1 MVRLT
6 GGAGAAMLPRP
17 LRGRRGEWKQEVAE
31 MLPRTHCGDFRVM
44 HIDQEVRLDGWVQ
57 TNRDHGG
64 VVFLD
69 VRDISGVVQ
78 VVVHPDTPEVHALAH
93 SLRQQDV
100 IEVTGRVIARSE
112 ETVNEKLP
120 TGQVEVKAQAIR
132 VLNRAETPPF
142 PIEDDCETNEQHRL
156 EYRYLDLR
164 RPCMQTNLKLRHRV
178 THAARNYLDAQG
190 FFEIETPIL
199 NKSTPEGARDYLVPS
214 RVYPG
219 RFFALPQSPQIFKQ
233 LLMVAGMDRYYQIA
247 RCFRDEDLRADRQPE
262 FTQVDLEMAFV
273 TQEEVMAVAEGLLRA
288 MFEAGVGIR
297 LPEVFPRIRW
307 QEAMDRFGL
316 DRPDLRF
323 GLEHVNITALMK
335 RVDFKVFRE
344 PAEKGGLV
352 KVMRV
357 PEGGRLSRKQIDDY
371 TDFVSVYGAKGLA
384 WIKVND
390 AADIPGGLQSPIVK
404 FLPEDVLRE
413 LLAAC
418 GAESG
423 DLLFFGAG
431 EAKIVNDA
439 LGHLR
444 VRLGHDL
451 GLIDEDDHRF
461 VWVVDFPMFGWNA
474 EEKRLDALHH
484 PFTAPHPDDL
494 DRLEREPLTMRS
506 LAYDLVWNGTE
517 IGGGSIRI
525 HDPAV
530 QRRVFAALGID
541 EAEAEAKFGFLLEA
555 LQYGAPP
562 HGGLAFGL
570 DRVLALM
577 AGADSIRDMIAFPKT
592 QKAADPMC
600 ESPSA
605 VDEAQLRELGLRLR
619 RSARA
624 AEGGEG

>member
-1 MVRLT
+1 
-6 GGAGAAMLPRP
+6 
-17 LRGRRGEWKQEVAE
+17 

-78 VVVHPDTPEVHALAH
+78 VVVHPDTPQVHELAH

-112 ETVNEKLP
+112 ETVNDKLP
-120 TGQVEVKAQAIR
+120 TGQIEVKASAIR
-132 VLNRAETPPF
+132 VLNRSKTPPF
-142 PIEDDCETNEQHRL
+142 PVEDDCDTGEQHRL
-156 EYRYLDLR
+156 EHRYLDLR
-164 RPCMQTNLKLRHRV
+164 RPCMQANLRLRHRV

-190 FFEIETPIL
+190 FLEIETPIL

-219 RFFALPQSPQIFKQ
+219 SFYALPQSPQIFKQ

-262 FTQVDLEMAFV
+262 FTQVDLEMSFA
-273 TQEEVMAVAEGLLRA
+273 TQDEVMTVAEGLLRA
-288 MFEAGVGIR
+288 MFEAGAGIR
-297 LPEVFPRIRW
+297 LPEVFPRIAWRD
-307 QEAMDRFGL
+307 AMDKYGL

-323 GLEHVNITALMK
+323 GLEHTDITGLM
-335 RVDFKVFRE
+335 RQVEFKVFRE

-357 PEGGRLSRKQIDDY
+357 PDGGRLSRKQIDDY
-371 TDFVSVYGAKGLA
+371 TDFVGVYGAKGLA

-390 AADIPGGLQSPIVK
+390 AADVPGGLQSPIVK

-413 LLAAC
+413 LLAAA
-418 GAESG
+418 GAQSG

-431 EAKIVNDA
+431 DAKVVNDA

-451 GLIDEDDHRF
+451 GLIDPDDHRF

-484 PFTAPHPDDL
+484 PFTAPREEDL
-494 DRLEREPLTMRS
+494 PLLESDPLAMRS
-506 LAYDLVWNGTE
+506 QAYDLVWNGTE

-530 QRRVFAALGID
+530 QRRVFAALGI
-541 EAEAEAKFGFLLEA
+541 AEEEIDAKFGFLVRALEH
-555 LQYGAPP
+555 GAPP

-577 AGADSIRDMIAFPKT
+577 AGADSIRDVIAFPKT

-600 ESPSA
+600 DAPSR
-605 VDEAQLRELGLRLR
+605 VGEAQLRELGLRLR
-619 RSARA
+619 RSARSESG
-624 AEGGEG
+624 EGGD